1 MEKEDEHIPAE
12 ETSSQEE
19 VAKTSTYNHVM
30 KSTGLL
36 GGVQAFY
43 ILMSI
48 LRNKLTAILIGTAG
62 IGLADLYC
70 RTLELLGNTT
80 NFGIAFSAVRR
91 LSALYEEG
99 HPHETSFYVRLIRT
113 WIFIAALFGALV
125 CLAFSPLISQ
135 LTTGSYDHI
144 FTFSLLAP
152 AVFFT
157 TLAGGEM
164 AILKGMRRLKNLAL
178 ASAAGALST
187 VIITLPIYASMGIKG
202 VLPVI
207 IGTTALTFLLN
218 LRAATRIFP
227 YRISPLRKKFISK
240 GGHLI
245 SLGSAYIAAGI
256 IGSAAELLI
265 RTVIVESD
273 TTYHQAGLYAAGL
286 TLTVSYA
293 RIIFVAMDADY
304 FPRLSAALK
313 DIQRTNT
320 TINQQIDILV
330 LLMAP
335 LLILFA
341 TFLQWIVPLLYSS
354 DFMEVI
360 PMVLCALP
368 YMFFK
373 AVYSP
378 IAYLPLAAGKSRLYL
393 AAELMYYVAFSIL
406 IVLGYHFGGL
416 IGAGL
421 ALSAANLVDLTVLP
435 WLYGKIFG
443 FHFTRETGVRSMIQG
458 LLLIIALISCGWSTG
473 WGYLLSIS
481 MFILSCWY
489 SWRFLKCET
498 AISGKLKQIMQKF
511 KRK

>member
-1 MEKEDEHIPAE
+1 MKKEDEYI
-12 ETSSQEE
+12 SSESSSEE

-43 ILMSI
+43 ILMSVV
-48 LRNKLTAILIGTAG
+48 RNKLAAILIGTAG

-91 LSALYEEG
+91 LSSLYEEG
-99 HPHETSFYVRLIRT
+99 SSHETLFYVRLIRT
-113 WIFIAALFGALV
+113 WVFITAIFGSLV

-135 LTTGSYDHI
+135 LTTGTYEHI

-164 AILKGMRRLKNLAL
+164 AILKGMRRLKQLAL
-178 ASAAGALST
+178 ASAAGALGT
-187 VIITLPIYASMGIKG
+187 VVIAVPLYATMGIKG
-202 VLPVI
+202 VIPVI
-207 IGTTALTFLLN
+207 IGTTALTFFLN
-218 LRAATRIFP
+218 LRATTPIFP

-256 IGSAAELLI
+256 IGSASELLI

-313 DIQRTNT
+313 DTERTNI
-320 TINQQIDILV
+320 TINQQIDVLV

-341 TFLQWIVPLLYSS
+341 TCLNWIVPLLYSA
-354 DFMEVI
+354 DFLEVI
-360 PMVLCALP
+360 PMVLGALP

-373 AVYSP
+373 AIYSP
-378 IAYLPLAAGKSRLYL
+378 IAYLPLATGRSKLYL
-393 AAELMYYVAFSIL
+393 CAELMYYVAFTIL
-406 IVLGYHFGGL
+406 VVTGYHLGGL
-416 IGAGL
+416 IGAGIS
-421 ALSAANLVDLTVLP
+421 LSVANMVDLTVLP

-443 FHFTRETGVRSMIQG
+443 FRFSRGTALRCGIQG
-458 LLLIIALISCGWSTG
+458 SLLFIALLACGASTW

-481 MFILSCWY
+481 IWFISCSY
-489 SWRFLKCET
+489 SWRFLKKET
-498 AISGKLKQIMQKF
+498 AMRDKIGKFIHKF
-511 KRK
+511 KKK